1 MQNETAALLQRYFA
15 AFNAGNGKGMLDC
28 LSDSVAHDVN
38 QGGRREGKAKF
49 AEFIQH
55 MDRCYKEELK
65 DIVVMVS
72 ADGTRASAEYVVH
85 GKYLTSDEGLP
96 AAKGQ
101 AYVLPAGS
109 FFSVSNGK
117 IDRVTTYYN
126 LTNWIAQ
133 VGG

>member
-28 LSDSVAHDVN
+28 LSDNVAHDVN
-38 QGGRREGKAKF
+38 QGGRRDGKAKF

-65 DIVVMVS
+65 DIVVMVN

-85 GKYLTSDEGLP
+85 GKYLSSDEGLP
-96 AAKGQ
+96 PAKGQ
-101 AYVLPAGS
+101 TYVLPAGS
-109 FFSVSNGK
+109 FFSVSSGK
-117 IDRVTTYYN
+117 INRVTTYYN
-126 LTNWIAQ
+126 LTNWIEQ